1 MNHELQMFKLD
12 LEKADEPEI
21 KLPDPLDHRKAREF
35 QKNIY
40 FCFIDYTKSFNSL
53 DHNKLWNILQEM
65 GILDNLTCLLRNL
78 YESQKAAVSTGHGT
92 DWLQIRKRVPQG
104 CTFSPCLS
112 NLYIEYI
119 IQNTVLDE
127 AQTGNKIAGRNINNF
142 RYADDT
148 TIMAESKEELKSLF

>member
-1 MNHELQMFKLD
+1 
-12 LEKADEPEI
+12 
-21 KLPDPLDHRKAREF
+21 
-35 QKNIY
+35 
-40 FCFIDYTKSFNSL
+40 
-53 DHNKLWNILQEM
+53 M

-78 YESQKAAVSTGHGT
+78 YESQKAAVSTAHGT